1 MVYPDCRWGVVMF
14 RCTKELKGLAID
26 YDGFDKISI
35 EKWEKVNCITKCIFI
50 TSSHENK
57 VFLLEHFD
65 ESQILCLD
73 IFEKTFSPSVN
84 THGKVLNML
93 NLETTEFGYVSS
105 NYSFIKKACNFLSA
119 TIWVSDMVDY
129 DDTKNLPDLIVE
141 NMDHLID
148 ALEKNVAGFFGEIVM
163 FPEEQGPGSI
173 LHVEFEVDGDEIP
186 MYVIGRYF
194 GHSHYMSQLHP
205 YSRSIYLNKKEGKS
219 YEGLFNDTF
228 GKIYAAVITLLS
240 KEQRLDGICSV
251 PIKPGKE
258 NRFMEILKIIC
269 SNSNI
274 EDMSSS
280 FSCLESYPDQKGL
293 NSEEREKNI
302 NGVFKYTGNLTGKTI
317 VLIDDIVT
325 TGATLRECFRV
336 LRNAGAEKVIVV
348 VMAINQIGASY
359 WNTELPKVSC
369 PVCGSKMTLLVRG
382 KRAGRGRF
390 FYSCTDC
397 YRNSRTSNT
406 LNFSDGWAKFMTD
419 ENVKFATANNNVSI
433 KEEWLDDEWV
443 DDSFSLK
450 MVVQCPYCGKENNV
464 DLTECCYISS
474 NERQMGAETL
484 YQFDT
489 LENSC
494 CRCGK
499 EFGISGYICE
509 YPVGV
514 LDSEEIKTYRVDEN

>member
-26 YDGFDKISI
+26 YDSFDEISI
-35 EKWEKVNCITKCIFI
+35 EKWEKVNFITKCIFI
-50 TSSHENK
+50 TSSHENNA
-57 VFLLEHFD
+57 FLLEHFD

-73 IFEKTFSPSVN
+73 IFEKTLSPSVN

-205 YSRSIYLNKKEGKS
+205 YSSSIYLNKKKGKS

-251 PIKPGKE
+251 PVKPGKE
-258 NRFMEILKIIC
+258 NRFMKILKIIC

-293 NSEEREKNI
+293 NSEEREKNV
-302 NGVFKYTGNLTGKTI
+302 NGVFKYTGNLTGKT
-317 VLIDDIVT
+317 
-325 TGATLRECFRV
+325 LRECVRV

-359 WNTELPKVSC
+359 WSTEPKVSC
-369 PVCGSKMTLLVRG
+369 PDCGSKMMLSVGG
-382 KRAGRGRF
+382 KGAGRGRF
-390 FYSCTDC
+390 FYSCRDC
-397 YRNSRTSNT
+397 YRYLGSSNT
-406 LNFSDGWAKFMTD
+406 LNFSDGWEKFMTD
-419 ENVKFATANNNVSI
+419 ENVKFATANNNVNI

-464 DLTECCYISS
+464 DLTDCCDISS

-489 LENSC
+489 LENFC

>member
-1 MVYPDCRWGVVMF
+1 MF

-26 YDGFDKISI
+26 YDGFDKIPI
-35 EKWEKVNCITKCIFI
+35 EKWKKINSIIKCIFI
-50 TSSHENK
+50 TSSYENK
-57 VFLLEHFD
+57 VFLLKNFD
-65 ESQILCLD
+65 ESQILCLN
-73 IFEKTFSPSVN
+73 IFEKIFSPSVN

-93 NLETTEFGYVSS
+93 NSETTEFGYVSS

-119 TIWVSDMVDY
+119 TIWVSDMVNY
-129 DDTKNLPDLIVE
+129 DDTKNLPDLVVE
-141 NMDHLID
+141 NMDRLID

-163 FPEEQGPGSI
+163 FPEEQGPGSM
-173 LHVEFEVDGDEIP
+173 LHVEFDVDGDGIP
-186 MYVIGRYF
+186 MFVVGRYF

-205 YSRSIYLNKKEGKS
+205 YSSSIYLNKKIDAPYKGV
-219 YEGLFNDTF
+219 FNDTF

-251 PIKPGKE
+251 PVKPGKE

-269 SNSNI
+269 SNCNI
-274 EDMSSS
+274 EDISSS
-280 FSCLESYPDQKGL
+280 FSCLVSYPDQKGL
-293 NSEEREKNI
+293 NSQEREKNI
-302 NGVFKYTGNLTGKTI
+302 NGVFKYTGNLTGKTV

-325 TGATLRECFRV
+325 TGATLRECVRV
-336 LRNAGAEKVIVV
+336 LRNAGAEKIIAV

-382 KRAGRGRF
+382 KGINRGRF
-390 FYSCTDC
+390 FYTCTDC
-397 YRNSRTSNT
+397 YRNSRSSDT
-406 LNFSDGWAKFMTD
+406 LNFLDGWTKFLTD
-419 ENVKFATANNNVSI
+419 ENVKFATANNNVNI

-450 MVVQCPYCGKENNV
+450 RVVQCPYCGKENEV
-464 DLTECCYISS
+464 DLTEYCDISS
-474 NERQMGAETL
+474 TERQMGAEML
-484 YQFDT
+484 YQFNT

-494 CRCGK
+494 CSCGR

-509 YPVGV
+509 YPVGA
-514 LDSEEIKTYRVDEN
+514 LDSENIKINKLD